1 MKVEHM
7 FTQKQDVDHLFVR
20 EKALSE
26 GIKEV
31 AAELRLIDVADLIT
45 YIRSGQLAN
54 IGDLINS
61 SAELV
66 FKHGTLTYGW
76 AADTDVKW
84 GNPPEIFLDMEFR
97 HMSVWVCFSLGL
109 GALHGSVGIHS
120 ITFDQPSENPREN
133 TDRLVAA
140 LADARLIKH
149 VDDLGPQRYRA

>member
-1 MKVEHM
+1 MKDEEM
-7 FTQKQDVDHLFVR
+7 FTQKQDDDHLFIR

-66 FKHGTLTYGW
+66 FKRGWLSNGW
-76 AADTDVKW
+76 ASYINVKW
-84 GNPPEIFLDMEFR
+84 GSPSEIFLDMEFR
-97 HMSVWVCFSLGL
+97 HMSVWFCFSLGL
-109 GALHGSVGIHS
+109 GALHGS
-120 ITFDQPSENPREN
+120 
-133 TDRLVAA
+133 
-140 LADARLIKH
+140 
-149 VDDLGPQRYRA
+149 

>member
-7 FTQKQDVDHLFVR
+7 FTQKQDEDHLFVR

-76 AADTDVKW
+76 AADIDVKW
-84 GNPPEIFLDMEFR
+84 GNAPEIFLDMEFR

-140 LADARLIKH
+140 LTDARLIKQAG
-149 VDDLGPQRYRA
+149 DFGSERYRA